1 MAEKPVV
8 VVNRGGGGERGA
20 NGVVRSDR
28 RTKIRS
34 GTTST
39 LPIIMTLAQQEKADY
54 YARVVVDI
62 EGEKSQ
68 SRPSPAPPSPL
79 DLRRT
84 NRPGALDLDLATSRS
99 NNRVVP
105 PTTTWQQQSP
115 SPTVQA
121 AFARARRY
129 DGDSPLNSPR
139 SQQNAKEFGDF
150 VLNALGSDDQKRRT
164 VDRKSEWLASKLGTS
179 RKWFWIGWTCSISIV
194 VAIVVGIV
202 VGIERHFD
210 GDDGAPTVLNLG
222 GSHYFLGNAGVSDEP
237 SDDARARPSH
247 DDSDV
252 ERDDPGIVSG
262 HDGYNDD
269 DEHGVVVVDAE
280 RTTDRIKGKRFLNHA
295 SFVALKAS
303 FWNEPFAKR
312 NGAVGGE
319 VRAEHFPC
327 DS

>member
-1 MAEKPVV
+1 MNPLLEDAARAHERQTSLTPRIHVSMAEKPVV

-68 SRPSPAPPSPL
+68 SRPSPAPASPL

-139 SQQNAKEFGDF
+139 SQQNAKEFGDLNHHHASSSSSSIIAQSRF
-150 VLNALGSDDQKRRT
+150 NEKGILDSNSTRDGTVVVDWSRYSVLNALGSDDQKRRT
-164 VDRKSEWLASKLGTS
+164 VDRKSEWRASKLGTS

-194 VAIVVGIV
+194 VA
-202 VGIERHFD
+202 
-210 GDDGAPTVLNLG
+210 
-222 GSHYFLGNAGVSDEP
+222 
-237 SDDARARPSH
+237 
-247 DDSDV
+247 
-252 ERDDPGIVSG
+252 
-262 HDGYNDD
+262 
-269 DEHGVVVVDAE
+269 
-280 RTTDRIKGKRFLNHA
+280 
-295 SFVALKAS
+295 
-303 FWNEPFAKR
+303 
-312 NGAVGGE
+312 
-319 VRAEHFPC
+319 
-327 DS
+327 